1 MSPPT
6 QNAMPAPDDAL
17 DRLVAHLSVTG
28 DSGARLRALSGAL
41 DVYPARE
48 VAERLK
54 EEADRARYQDPARS
68 LRWCA
73 DIGAL
78 GEVANAPP
86 VVALGRMAE
95 AFTLYEQGRHRDA
108 LTLFDEASALFR
120 AHGDEV
126 GGARAQIGRTLAC
139 MTLGRFDEALE
150 RAREARAILEQ
161 AGEHLHVVGI
171 DHNLALLLE
180 RMNRP
185 AEALIYNER
194 ALAAYRDA
202 ALEYY
207 IAHALSNRALLLWR
221 LGRVR
226 EAIEAHQEARQSY
239 VVLGAAADAACEDL
253 NIGTAY
259 LALGH
264 YAHAVSVLTTARR
277 DLCVAQ
283 SSYLSALAG
292 LYLVQCL
299 VHVGRFHQAIDM
311 ATDLCDEFT
320 RHETPLDT
328 AQTLVWRAQAHGG
341 LGEHE
346 AALSAL
352 DTASTIL
359 AANENVA
366 PHRAAIDVS
375 RARLLQETGRAD
387 EAHWLLHE
395 AIPVLRRA
403 GMAMETAVAQ
413 VLWGSALIKD
423 RPDVA
428 RAVADDSLLLA
439 TREGLD
445 WLAARALHLRGRAE
459 TQRGDDAIARDTFAA
474 AIRHLDRV
482 HRHVAWDDRASF
494 AGTTTA
500 LYADATA
507 LALRHERPAVALRY
521 AEQSKAR
528 AMADHLRARI
538 DIRPRARDER
548 SRALIEELGALRERY
563 AWLGAASVRRPDQQ
577 GSRAI
582 VRRST
587 GSSRDAEGRAEV
599 SHVERRMA
607 EIWRELQAS
616 NPAYRGEV
624 AALALVDGGDDTGDG
639 AGDDEAAE
647 RWLGR
652 VQAAL
657 GSDDGVA
664 LLEYTALGDDL
675 ALFVVRAGQARA
687 VRLEG
692 ATHEINHL
700 VPLLRLNVERRAS
713 AVVDGGSERA
723 LRSLDANAR
732 GLLCRLYGVL
742 LAPALPLLDG
752 VSRLV
757 IVPHGPAHHVPFH
770 ALHDGRGYVIE
781 RLEVSY
787 APCAGL
793 IEHFAE
799 RQHLLRSARGT
810 RGCQA
815 LALACSDGG
824 ALPHVAAE
832 GQAVVAAF
840 GGLLLREEQAT
851 LGALR
856 GRAGDCDVLH
866 LAAHACFR
874 PDEPLFS
881 SLRLHDGQL
890 STLEVFDLELSCS
903 LATLSACE
911 TALGTTGA
919 GDELMGLSRA
929 FLYAGA
935 PSLLLSLWKVED
947 RSTALLMGVFYEAL
961 CKGVAKASALRRA
974 QLALLR
980 GEVGDGS
987 DTSAPFYWAPFQL
1000 IGHAGPV

>member
-17 DRLVAHLSVTG
+17 ERLVAHLSVTG
-28 DSGARLRALSGAL
+28 DAAARLRSLEGAL
-41 DVYPARE
+41 DLYPARA

-95 AFTLYEQGRHRDA
+95 AFTLYEQGRHRDS

-126 GGARAQIGRTLAC
+126 GWARAQIGRTLAC

-150 RAREARAILEQ
+150 RAREARAILEG
-161 AGEHLHVVGI
+161 AGEHLRVVGI

-202 ALEYY
+202 ALDYY

-292 LYLVQCL
+292 LYLAQCL
-299 VHVGRFHQAIDM
+299 VHLGRFHQAIDM
-311 ATDLCDEFT
+311 ATDLRDEFT

-328 AQTLVWRAQAHGG
+328 AQTLVWQAQAHGG

-366 PHRAAIDVS
+366 AHRAAIDVS

-387 EAHWLLHE
+387 EAHRLLHE
-395 AIPVLRRA
+395 AIPVLQRA

-413 VLWGSALIKD
+413 VLWGSALIKE
-423 RPDVA
+423 RPDAA

-474 AIRHLDRV
+474 AIRHLDCV

-548 SRALIEELGALRERY
+548 SRALIEELGTLRERY
-563 AWLGAASVRRPDQQ
+563 AWLGAASVWRSDEQDP
-577 GSRAI
+577 RAI

-587 GSSRDAEGRAEV
+587 GSSRDAEGRVEA

-616 NPAYRGEV
+616 NPAYRGEA
-624 AALALVDGGDDTGDG
+624 AALALVDGGDDT
-639 AGDDEAAE
+639 GDDEAAE

-657 GSDDGVA
+657 GPDDDVA

-675 ALFVVRAGQARA
+675 VLFVVRTGHVHT
-687 VRLEG
+687 VRLAG
-692 ATHEINHL
+692 AAIEVRRL
-700 VPLLRLNVERRAS
+700 VPLLRLNVQRGAEA
-713 AVVDGGSERA
+713 AGGSGRIPRA
-723 LRSLDANAR
+723 LAANAR
-732 GLLCRLYGVL
+732 GLLRRLHDVL
-742 LAPALPLLDG
+742 LAPAASLLAG
-752 VSRLV
+752 ASRLV
-757 IVPHGPAHHVPFH
+757 VVPHGPAHHVPFH

-793 IEHFAE
+793 IEHFAA
-799 RQHLLRSARGT
+799 RHQLVRRARGT

-866 LAAHACFR
+866 LAAHAHFR

-881 SLRLHDGQL
+881 ALQLHDGQL

-961 CKGVAKASALRRA
+961 CKGVAKAPALRRA

-980 GEVGDGS
+980 GEVGDGP
-987 DTSAPFYWAPFQL
+987 DYSAPFYWAPFQL
-1000 IGHAGPV
+1000 IGHVGPV